1 VSKSARDRANYRVSK
16 RKKVFDLCQ
25 EVKEIEVLEQ
35 LSAEDSD
42 AVRDLDGVWRPVSQ
56 LKYRQTQDEGE

>member
-1 VSKSARDRANYRVSK
+1 MSRSSVNRSNYNKSKHKRVA
-16 RKKVFDLCQ
+16 DLLE
-25 EVKEIEVLEQ
+25 EVKEIEILEQ
-35 LSAEDSD
+35 LSADDSD